1 MVLVRLRLG
10 RLERVLADRFNVSVS
25 TVSQIWIIFFYL
37 SLKELPLCPER
48 QKIQSYMPRVV
59 KELCPTTRVVIDVT
73 KIFVETPALPEFEQM
88 TVSSYKNHNTL
99 MGISP
104 GGAVAFIS
112 KSFQV
117 LYLISN

>member
-10 RLERVLADRFNVSVS
+10 RLERVLADHFNVSIS
-25 TVSQIWIIFFYL
+25 TVSQIWIIIFYL

-59 KELCPTTRVVIDVT
+59 KEFDVT